1 MKGTGSKNKEKHKNV
16 VGIRAM
22 AGDNMGAIDE
32 LRTVLEKTER
42 GDVSCLIL
50 SCKDESTGSYRTLG
64 FGSDPESYAQMNL
77 LLDVLKNQLMAANMR
92 EISFEQN
99 GEDE

>member
-1 MKGTGSKNKEKHKNV
+1 MEDKSLKNDEKTKNV
-16 VGIRAM
+16 VGIRSM

-32 LRTVLEKTER
+32 LRTVLEMSER
-42 GDVSCLIL
+42 GSVSCLIL
-50 SCKDESTGSYRTLG
+50 SCKDESTGSYRTFG

-77 LLDVLKNQLMAANMR
+77 LLDVLKNKLLASNMR
-92 EISFEQN
+92 EISFELI